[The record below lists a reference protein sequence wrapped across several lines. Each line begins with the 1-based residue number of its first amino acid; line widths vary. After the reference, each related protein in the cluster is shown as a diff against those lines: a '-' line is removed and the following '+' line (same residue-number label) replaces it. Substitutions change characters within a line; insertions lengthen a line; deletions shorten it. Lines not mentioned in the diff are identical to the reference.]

1 MTSAGTSCV
10 RTTSSKAAT
19 WCTRCLRVGESRQ
32 LDPDEVGGSTNPG
45 GKLNPRIG
53 QPPEFVPVKR
63 ELPTNVYRWD
73 ASGKLE
79 VVVTE
84 EQVPDP
90 NGILFSPDHKK
101 LYVIG
106 TGKGPATPVP
116 AARA

>member
-1 MTSAGTSCV
+1 
-10 RTTSSKAAT
+10 
-19 WCTRCLRVGESRQ
+19 LRVAESRQ
-32 LDPDEVGGSTNPG
+32 LDPDNPG

-90 NGILFSPDHKK
+90 NGIPFSLLQSLCSPS
-101 LYVIG
+101 
-106 TGKGPATPVP
+106 
-116 AARA
+116 